1 VLGKDFPAALKDAPD
16 MKHGATTRLSA

>member
-1 VLGKDFPAALKDAPD
+1 VLGKDFPAALKHPPD